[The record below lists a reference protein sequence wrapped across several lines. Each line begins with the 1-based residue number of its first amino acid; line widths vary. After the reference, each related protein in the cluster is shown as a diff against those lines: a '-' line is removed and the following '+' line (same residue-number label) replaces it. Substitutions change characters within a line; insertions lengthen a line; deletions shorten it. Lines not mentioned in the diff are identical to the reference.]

1 MNLII
6 LIAFVGFVGL
16 FSNAVLVE
24 GASKN
29 LEYPDFYPSYP
40 EYKLLERVVIDWQI
54 IYVTSS
60 ATCSQ
65 NEKNEALWLSQIAIW
80 SFYQYDFH
88 DFGNWRT
95 STTPDCISIN
105 EFTGKLTDYQR
116 LLDIPIFVLGKE
128 LTKLQVD
135 STGEGGHYATTDKNI
150 VAQAGS
156 DQNFSAWSLSHEIAH
171 FSLDHLGYSD
181 DIMVDSVHELED
193 AFRECTA
200 QGDNYEINLS
210 SCQTLWV
217 SVETIY
223 GESVIMSPQLIFE
236 DIYKREREQQLEL
249 DEIKRLEL
257 KKIAEW
263 NRQSD
268 LYEAEKLRS
277 GKTLDNEKQER
288 LRIYQEK
295 FELQLIEDERQK
307 QLEDEK
313 QKQKTPIMCGAGTIL
328 NNENKCVQ
336 KDWWTNLMTWL
347 GFF

>member
-6 LIAFVGFVGL
+6 LIAVIGFVGL

-24 GASKN
+24 GTRIDLGKF
-29 LEYPDFYPSYP
+29 EYPDFYPSYP

-88 DFGNWRT
+88 DFGHWRT
-95 STTPDCISIN
+95 STSPDCISIN

-116 LLDIPIFVLGKE
+116 LLDIPIFVLDDE
-128 LTKLQVD
+128 LTEKQVD
-135 STGEGGHYATTDKNI
+135 STGEGGHYARTDKNI
-150 VAQAGS
+150 VAQTGS

-181 DIMVDSVHELED
+181 DIMVDSVHELEEW
-193 AFRECTA
+193 FRECKA

-217 SVETIY
+217 SVETSY

-236 DIYKREREQQLEL
+236 DIYKREREHQLEL
-249 DEIKRLEL
+249 DELKRLEG

-268 LYEAEKLRS
+268 LYEAEKLRLS
-277 GKTLDNEKQER
+277 TIAEKKYEAEKLRFGKT
-288 LRIYQEK
+288 
-295 FELQLIEDERQK
+295 
-307 QLEDEK
+307 LEDEK
-313 QKQKTPIMCGAGTIL
+313 QVIPPPEPEEQKIVCGAGTIL
-328 NNENKCVQ
+328 NNENKCVL
-336 KDWWTNLMTWL
+336 KNWWTNLMGWL